1 MRSLPVD
8 VVRAFLAI
16 VDRRGFTRAAEYLG
30 RTQPTIS
37 LQIRRLEELVG
48 GAVFDSTSY
57 LHLTPLGEVVLEY
70 GRQFVQ
76 SHDDL
81 AAALKACDE
90 DPALSLEQDVGEFS
104 TFLQTPALD
113 TAH

>member
-8 VVRAFLAI
+8 IVRAFLAI

-57 LHLTPLGEVVLEY
+57 LQLTPLGEVILEY

-81 AAALKACDE
+81 TAALKACHE
-90 DPALSLEQDVGEFS
+90 GLPLSLEGNVGEFGA
-104 TFLQTPALD
+104 FLQTPALD